1 MKIYQ
6 VDAFTNVEFKGNPAA
21 ICILEKEY
29 EDSILQ
35 NIAME
40 MNLSETAFIK
50 QTSENEFNLR
60 WFTPETEVTL
70 CGHATLAASHL
81 LWENNIVEEN
91 KTIHFNTLS
100 GTLIAKKKDE
110 WIELNFPKGNLK
122 ECEGDASL
130 LNSFAIKPKNIYE
143 DDIVYLLEFDNEEQ
157 IYLLKPDFNMLK
169 KARKEEIIV
178 TSKANNGDYDFVS
191 RFFAPAIG
199 VNEDPVTGS
208 AHCFLAP
215 YWIEKLNKA
224 EVLGF
229 QASRRTGF
237 VKCRLEDNRVILQGK
252 AKTILAGTLYI

>member
-6 VDAFTNVEFKGNPAA
+6 VDAFTSTEFKGNPAA
-21 ICILEKEY
+21 ICILEKDY

-40 MNLSETAFIK
+40 KNLSETAFIK

-60 WFTPETEVTL
+60 WFTPETEVNL
-70 CGHATLAASHL
+70 CGHGTLASAHI
-81 LWENNIVEEN
+81 LWENNIVQEE

-100 GTLIAKKKDE
+100 GMLTAKKNNE

-122 ECEGDASL
+122 RSEGDTFL
-130 LNSFAIKPKNIYE
+130 LNALSISPANIYE
-143 DDIVYLLEFDNEEQ
+143 DDIVYLLEFNTEED
-157 IYLLKPDFNMLK
+157 IAHLRPDFAMLK

-178 TSKANNGDYDFVS
+178 TSKSNNESYDFVS

-208 AHCFLAP
+208 AHCYLAP
-215 YWIEKLNKA
+215 YWIEKIGKE

-229 QASRRTGF
+229 QLSRRTGL
-237 VKCRLEDNRVILQGK
+237 VKCSLQHSRVILQGK
-252 AKTILAGTLYI
+252 AKTILQGTLYI